1 MAGVVFENKLEQRTA
16 AAKAFGA
23 GHGDAASCQGG
34 FLCGEFPD
42 RPDITP
48 ILVSSGSQE
57 YKVAEGL
64 AFDTSQLLTAFRV
77 DAFQVNNRRIQRII
91 WRHLLGHDVFID
103 KVVDWPK
110 ANILTLCPARLS
122 RHAPAVAHESDTV
135 ERLWQDYA
143 GLFRGFDDLTL
154 ARWMAQTLSQL
165 QGKLWR
171 MSHPLVAS
179 YRLAAMV
186 GHDRQIWHQRLV
198 NPPVDF
204 PAAECCRAPLL
215 PMVTRDVLENGLI
228 CLHCNGTALPLEELA
243 DGSLRERLSKW
254 AEDYSSIHGVAHWDE
269 IRQNKHP
276 NYEQAFESAAQQ
288 SERLLAY
295 QGVELAPALME
306 FFPAVIWED
315 QDECLQ
321 VRPEDIIT

>member
-1 MAGVVFENKLEQRTA
+1 M
-16 AAKAFGA
+16 
-23 GHGDAASCQGG
+23 
-34 FLCGEFPD
+34 
-42 RPDITP
+42 
-48 ILVSSGSQE
+48 
-57 YKVAEGL
+57 
-64 AFDTSQLLTAFRV
+64 
-77 DAFQVNNRRIQRII
+77 
-91 WRHLLGHDVFID
+91 
-103 KVVDWPK
+103 
-110 ANILTLCPARLS
+110 
-122 RHAPAVAHESDTV
+122 AHETDTV

-143 GLFRGFDDLTL
+143 RLFRGFDDLTL

-198 NPPVDF
+198 KPPIDF
-204 PAAECCRAPLL
+204 PTAECCRAPLL

-228 CLHCNGTALPLEELA
+228 CLHCNGTAVPLEDLE
-243 DGSLRERLSKW
+243 DESLREGLAQW

-269 IRQNKHP
+269 TRRNNHA
-276 NYEQAFESAAQQ
+276 NYEQAFEDAAQQ
-288 SERLLAY
+288 SEQLLAY
-295 QGVELAPALME
+295 QGVELAPALVE

>member
-1 MAGVVFENKLEQRTA
+1 M
-16 AAKAFGA
+16 
-23 GHGDAASCQGG
+23 
-34 FLCGEFPD
+34 
-42 RPDITP
+42 
-48 ILVSSGSQE
+48 
-57 YKVAEGL
+57 
-64 AFDTSQLLTAFRV
+64 AFDAGELLAAFRI
-77 DAFQVNNRRIQRII
+77 DAFQVYYRRFQRVI
-91 WRHLLGHDVFID
+91 WDYLLGHEGFIGKVFGR
-103 KVVDWPK
+103 PK
-110 ANILTLCPARLS
+110 ANFFTLCPASLS
-122 RHAPAVAHESDTV
+122 IHAPAVAHETDTV

-198 NPPVDF
+198 NPPVGF
-204 PAAECCRAPLL
+204 ATAECCRAPLL

-228 CLHCNGTALPLEELA
+228 CLHCNGTAVPLEELP
-243 DGSLRERLSKW
+243 DESLREGLSQW

-269 IRQNKHP
+269 TRRRSHS
-276 NYEQAFESAAQQ
+276 NYEQAFEDAAQQ
-288 SERLLAY
+288 SEQLLAY
-295 QGVELAPALME
+295 QGVELAPALVE